1 MEMTGYL
8 PEYIIDELGK
18 ARNKKLE
25 KNISMKVRFNDKFYP
40 IIKFSDN
47 SFSIKAMEDIRLR
60 GLVDIYSN
68 NSHSYQALIVA
79 QQVNGDVID
88 FSFKRNTVIKSG
100 PALDFEKNESLISG
114 LLSKY

>member
-1 MEMTGYL
+1 MEMIGYL

-47 SFSIKAMEDIRLR
+47 SFSIQAMEDIKLR

-68 NSHSYQALIVA
+68 NSHSYRALIVA

>member
-8 PEYIIDELGK
+8 PEHIIDELGK

-47 SFSIKAMEDIRLR
+47 SFSIKAMEDIKLR

-68 NSHSYQALIVA
+68 NFNIAYNIFSYTYFAYNNFQFYSYLYSNKV
-79 QQVNGDVID
+79 
-88 FSFKRNTVIKSG
+88 
-100 PALDFEKNESLISG
+100 
-114 LLSKY
+114 

>member
-47 SFSIKAMEDIRLR
+47 
-60 GLVDIYSN
+60 
-68 NSHSYQALIVA
+68 
-79 QQVNGDVID
+79 NGMD
-88 FSFKRNTVIKSG
+88 FRAKKM
-100 PALDFEKNESLISG
+100 
-114 LLSKY
+114 